1 MPKVIR
7 PRPKVEND
15 EEFDNELPSSR
26 SALASPYE
34 AQNLRERIGAYAFAS
49 VVGLAAV
56 IAAAAWLGGS
66 LGSVGVRMDSGLDA
80 VMRSAGLTV
89 DKIVVVGLDPLLE
102 QRARDAA
109 MLEPGESM
117 LAADPSAIKARVEE
131 LDAVGG
137 VSVQRLW
144 PDQITIIAET
154 REPVALWRDG
164 ETWKVIDQH
173 GEVFV
178 QADMNDHLHLPR
190 ISGAEGNHAAPA
202 LLAALGDY
210 PELAIRLDGAERI
223 GGRRW
228 DIRFEEGVDVALP
241 ADGEMGEAL
250 RALNFLQAQNRI
262 LELPVS
268 RIDARHPDRF
278 ALRPLPGA
286 PPSSELGG
294 A

>member
-7 PRPKVEND
+7 SRPQVD
-15 EEFDNELPSSR
+15 EDDDFQQEIPVSR
-26 SALASPYE
+26 PALASPYE
-34 AQNLRERIGAYAFAS
+34 AQSLREKMGAYAFAS
-49 VVGLAAV
+49 VVGLAGM
-56 IAAAAWLGGS
+56 ITAAAWLGGS
-66 LGSVGVRMDSGLDA
+66 MGSVGIKISSGLDA
-80 VMRSAGLTV
+80 IARSAGLTV

-117 LAADPSAIKARVEE
+117 LAADPSAIKERVEE
-131 LDAVGG
+131 LDALGG
-137 VSVQRLW
+137 VSVHRLW

-154 REPVALWRDG
+154 REPVALWKDG

-173 GEVFV
+173 GDVFV
-178 QADMNDHLHLPR
+178 QVNMNDHLNLPR
-190 ISGAEGNHAAPA
+190 ISGRDGNQAAPA
-202 LLAALGDY
+202 LLAALSDY
-210 PELAIRLDGAERI
+210 PELAQRLDGAERV

-241 ADGEMGEAL
+241 VDDRLNEAL

-262 LELPVS
+262 LDLPLA

-278 ALRPLPGA
+278 AVRPLPGA
-286 PPSSELGG
+286 PDASEVGG

>member
-7 PRPKVEND
+7 SRPKVEDD
-15 EEFDNELPSSR
+15 EEFDDELPSSR
-26 SALASPYE
+26 STLASPYE
-34 AQNLRERIGAYAFAS
+34 AQSLRERIGAYALGS

-66 LGSVGVRMDSGLDA
+66 LGSVGVRMSSGLDA

-117 LAADPSAIKARVEE
+117 LAADPLTIKARVEE

-190 ISGAEGNHAAPA
+190 ISGADGNHAAPA

-241 ADGEMGEAL
+241 ADDGMGEAL

-286 PPSSELGG
+286 PSSSELGG